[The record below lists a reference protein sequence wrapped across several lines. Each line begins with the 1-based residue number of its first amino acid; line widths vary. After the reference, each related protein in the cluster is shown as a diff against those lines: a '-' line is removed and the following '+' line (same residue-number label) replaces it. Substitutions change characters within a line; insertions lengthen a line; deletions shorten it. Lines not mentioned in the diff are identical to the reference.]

1 VNHVD
6 DGSEIQRNESALI
19 FQVRFDV
26 EGNRY
31 NYIAVGDSK
40 HDVLDDIVSTTLRH
54 NRPDRLDWDL
64 FNIPHH
70 CSYLALGPDKGDIE
84 TVPTDNVKK
93 LLLHGQKDAY
103 LVSSSHPIL
112 DTKQAYAEYQPPH
125 IQARNTYENHLKQI
139 EGRTFLVTMEEPNA
153 KKPEPIT
160 FEVTSGGVSRSLTN
174 SSGSAAIVLTK
185 PPRAG

>member
-1 VNHVD
+1 
-6 DGSEIQRNESALI
+6 
-19 FQVRFDV
+19 VRFDV

-54 NRPDRLDWDL
+54 NHPNRLDWDL

-84 TVPTDNVKK
+84 TEPTEKVKE
-93 LLLHGQKDAY
+93 LLLHAQADAY
-103 LVSSSHPIL
+103 LVSSSHPVSDIK
-112 DTKQAYAEYQPPH
+112 DAYVRDQPPH
-125 IQARNTYENHLKQI
+125 IQARNTYENYLKHVN
-139 EGRTFLVTMEEPNA
+139 GRKFLVTMEVPNA
-153 KKPEPIT
+153 NKPEPIT
-160 FEVTSGGVSRSLTN
+160 FEITSGGITMKRTVSI
-174 SSGSAAIVLTK
+174 GAAAIVVTR